1 MPASRVPSATHFAL
15 LAVLGLL
22 LFAAMAVSSTPRT
35 VEAALYIGPGSCLDM
50 AADCSNLGPY
60 TIIGANSCNSG
71 GAGGACTNLNG
82 RVGNNSCN
90 GQEACEGAGLN
101 GDYAW
106 IGDRSC
112 TRQWACQEAGDEGGS
127 VRIGDDS
134 CNGADDDDWACQDI
148 GEGGGVGVVG
158 DGSCNGNKACQNGGQ
173 ALNFSGFA
181 WIGDASCNGEHAC
194 QNIGEGFQGTGWSNV
209 GSNSCNGEDA
219 CQNIGEGFTGAGR
232 ASAGNDSCNGEDACQ
247 NLGEGGDGEVG
258 NGSCNGLAPCEDNG
272 SFGTTGSIG
281 SYSCNNDDASPP
293 CHTNAGVIGDCM
305 HNDGSPPY
313 CTITDSIP
321 GGQFIRLFLGLFL

>member
-71 GAGGACTNLNG
+71 GLGGACTDLNG

-90 GQEACEGAGLN
+90 GQQACEEAGFN
-101 GDYAW
+101 GDYVW

-112 TRQWACQEAGDEGGS
+112 TRQWACQEIGDDGGS
-127 VRIGDDS
+127 ARVGNDS
-134 CNGADDDDWACQDI
+134 CNGADDDDWACQEI
-148 GEGGGVGVVG
+148 GEDGGEARVGSRSCNGDNSCQQVGG
-158 DGSCNGNKACQNGGQ
+158 DGGTGRVGSDSCNGNDACQNGGQ
-173 ALNFSGFA
+173 SAPHTGFA
-181 WIGDASCNGEHAC
+181 QVGDASCNGDQAC
-194 QNIGEGFQGTGWSNV
+194 QHV
-209 GSNSCNGEDA
+209 
-219 CQNIGEGFTGAGR
+219 GEGFTAPGR
-232 ASAGNDSCNGEDACQ
+232 GGVGNNSCNAVQACE
-247 NLGEGGDGEVG
+247 NIGEGGDGEVG
-258 NGSCNGLAPCEDNG
+258 NGSCNGVSACQDNG
-272 SFGTTGSIG
+272 LFGTTGSIG
-281 SYSCNNDDASPP
+281 SYSCNNDDQSPP

-305 HNDGSPPY
+305 HNDVDPPV
-313 CTITDSIP
+313 CVLP
-321 GGQFIRLFLGLFL
+321 GPLPGWLIWLLGMFGA